1 MSPRLVRALR
11 RAIVSVGG
19 IGFLP
24 RAPATAGTLAGAAVF
39 LGFRPTLRRQV
50 VLVGAAAILGHI
62 CSAPL
67 ATPDARDPQY
77 IVIDE
82 VAGVWLALMALPPTA
97 MTCGSGAV
105 VFRILDKLKP
115 GPIGLIDRRGGHWSV
130 MGDDLAAGLCGNLI
144 LRVGKAAIGA
154 PR

>member
-1 MSPRLVRALR
+1 MSPRLVRVLR

-39 LGFRPTLRRQV
+39 LGLRPTLRQQV
-50 VLVGAAAILGHI
+50 ALVGAAAILGHI

-67 ATPDARDPQY
+67 TPDARDPQY

-97 MTCGSGAV
+97 MTCGAGAV

-115 GPIGLIDRRGGHWSV
+115 GPIGLIDRRGGRWSV
-130 MGDDLAAGLCGNLI
+130 MGDDLVAGLCGNLI
-144 LRVGKAAIGA
+144 LRAGRAAVGA